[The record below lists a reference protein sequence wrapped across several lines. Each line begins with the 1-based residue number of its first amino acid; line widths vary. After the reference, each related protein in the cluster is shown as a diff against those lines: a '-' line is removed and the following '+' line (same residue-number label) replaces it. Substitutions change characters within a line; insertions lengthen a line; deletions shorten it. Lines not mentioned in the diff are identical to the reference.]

1 MNCKIYR
8 SLKKDEMYL
17 YLDAEADLDKLPEGL
32 RKIVGRLELAMEL
45 ELTPE
50 RKLAR
55 ADVNDVIRNIAEKG
69 YHLQVPPELR
79 PDLYFGD

>member
-17 YLDAEADLDKLPEGL
+17 YLDAEADLDDLPEGL
-32 RKIVGRLELAMEL
+32 RRIVGRLELAMEL

-55 ADVNDVIRNIAEKG
+55 ADVNDVLRNIREKG

-79 PDLYFGD
+79 PDMYFGD